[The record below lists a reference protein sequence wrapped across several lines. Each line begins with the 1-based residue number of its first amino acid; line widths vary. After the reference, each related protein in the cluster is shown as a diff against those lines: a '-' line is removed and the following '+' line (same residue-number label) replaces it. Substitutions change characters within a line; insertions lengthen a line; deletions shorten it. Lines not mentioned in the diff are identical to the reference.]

1 MAPWTTLTEL
11 FERFTHPGAH
21 AGNLRE
27 EELRLAAGALLVHA
41 TAIDGEVAPEERRKL
56 RALLQTHFGLG
67 DDETRRLIREA
78 EVREHDAVDLY
89 RFTSVLCAQLD
100 QEGRKQIIEMLW
112 EIAMADR
119 VVHEFE
125 FEPRLAGGRTAWG
138 LRPRSRAVAEDG
150 RKSAWP
156 GGRELGDD
164 EPRATHLASFA
175 LTTSPTLRPSNSNG
189 SPSQRMRGNVTK
201 KERRPKPTLGTLR

>member
-1 MAPWTTLTEL
+1 
-11 FERFTHPGAH
+11 
-21 AGNLRE
+21 LRD
-27 EELRLAAGALLVHA
+27 EELRLAAAALLVHA

-100 QEGRKQIIEMLW
+100 QDGRKQIIEMLW
-112 EIAMADR
+112 KVAMADC

-125 FEPRLAGGRTAWG
+125 SGGWLSCLG
-138 LRPRSRAVAEDG
+138 SRPAIASCCGKRSQSG
-150 RKSAWP
+150 SAW
-156 GGRELGDD
+156 RQ
-164 EPRATHLASFA
+164 RA
-175 LTTSPTLRPSNSNG
+175 R
-189 SPSQRMRGNVTK
+189 
-201 KERRPKPTLGTLR
+201 

>member
-11 FERFTHPGAH
+11 FERLTHPGAH
-21 AGNLRE
+21 VGNLRE
-27 EELRLAAGALLVHA
+27 EELRLAAAALLVHA
-41 TAIDGEVAPEERRKL
+41 TAIDGEVANEERRKL
-56 RALLQTHFGLG
+56 NALLQTHFGLG

-78 EVREHDAVDLY
+78 IVRDHGAVVLH

-100 QEGRKQIIEMLW
+100 QNGRKQIIEMLW

-125 FEPRLAGGRTAWG
+125 FEPRLAGGRVAWG
-138 LRPRSRAVAEDG
+138 LGPRSRAVAENS
-150 RKSAWP
+150 RKPAWL

-164 EPRATHLASFA
+164 DPRHATATRSRCRHAPSERKQCYAAPLNFTRYPDTARPA
-175 LTTSPTLRPSNSNG
+175 TSE
-189 SPSQRMRGNVTK
+189 K
-201 KERRPKPTLGTLR
+201 